1 LNFSPIQENN
11 TNGIPE
17 WQKDTVRRRI
27 YSLDSADEEV
37 ENWQDLKR
45 EIFFKK

>member
-1 LNFSPIQENN
+1 LNFSPIQEND
-11 TNGIPE
+11 TNSIPE

-27 YSLDSADEEV
+27 YSLDSAGEEV
-37 ENWQDLKR
+37 ENWQDVKR